1 MMVRTAT
8 VLDIP
13 YLASIH
19 FQSLPDDFL
28 PSLGQDFLEKV
39 YYPAAVKSANAATFV
54 VDENG
59 SVCGFVTVACDS
71 GKFSAEILQ
80 TYWISVTQYALRAI
94 IRNPLYLIK
103 CFEVLW
109 SVLFSKPDVVKSEIV
124 FIAVNAKNRNQGLGM
139 KLVAATMEYLKLNN
153 ISQCRTKTLQENAG
167 VIAMYEKMGWRV
179 RNRFR
184 LIARDYVIIVS
195 QK

>member
-1 MMVRTAT
+1 MIIRAAT

-13 YLASIH
+13 CLASIH
-19 FQSLPDDFL
+19 YQSLPDDFL
-28 PSLGQDFLEKV
+28 PSLGQDFLEKI
-39 YYPAAVKSANAATFV
+39 YYPAAIKSPNAVTFV
-54 VDENG
+54 VDENE

-80 TYWISVTQYALRAI
+80 THWASVTQYAIRAI
-94 IRNPLYLIK
+94 IRNPLCLIK

-109 SVLFSKPDVVKSEIV
+109 SVLFSKPDDVKSEIV
-124 FIAVNAKNRNQGLGM
+124 FIAVDVKNRNQGLGT
-139 KLVAATMEYLKLNN
+139 KLVTATMEYLKVNN
-153 ISQCRTKTLQENAG
+153 ITKCRTKTLEENAG
-167 VIAMYEKMGWRV
+167 VIAMYEKMGWHV

-195 QK
+195 Q